1 MANAARLNGA
11 SALWEPTFVL
21 PSQVA
26 HLRAP
31 TRSPEIR
38 LIAAMLEDAVHC
50 VLRNGG
56 IRRGPRWRE
65 LIEALDWVMDE
76 TRDWPF
82 AFANVCDVLM
92 LDAAAVREELWRNVA
107 AQNRNGDDAKRT
119 AVTALEEWRHSRRL
133 RASAATEKE
142 AMQ

>member
-1 MANAARLNGA
+1 
-11 SALWEPTFVL
+11 
-21 PSQVA
+21 
-26 HLRAP
+26 
-31 TRSPEIR
+31 

-65 LIEALDWVMDE
+65 LIEALDWVLDD
-76 TRDWPF
+76 TREWPF

-107 AQNRNGDDAKRT
+107 AQGRNGDDAARS
-119 AVTALEEWRHSRRL
+119 AVTALAEWRKTRRL
-133 RASAATEKE
+133 GPSPATEEE
-142 AMQ
+142 AAL